1 MTAPGGR
8 GNMATKKKTTGASQ
22 PEVKGL
28 SDTKRWIYGFA
39 LLFFALFVGV
49 AVVSYFIYW
58 RDDQNVALWS
68 RVLAAG
74 EQPVMNWGGKLGAV
88 LAQLHRG
95 RLVRVVRVLRSGRAG
110 DPVASDHALPA
121 GHAAQVGTADAD
133 PDDSRAR

>member
-1 MTAPGGR
+1 
-8 GNMATKKKTTGASQ
+8 MATKKKTTGASQ

-68 RVLAAG
+68 RVLATG

-88 LAQLHRG
+88 LANYIVGDWFGLFG
-95 RLVRVVRVLRSGRAG
+95 FCVPVVLVILSLRIMRFR
-110 DPVASDHALPA
+110 A

-133 PDDSRAR
+133 PDDSRLADARLPVRR

>member
-1 MTAPGGR
+1 
-8 GNMATKKKTTGASQ
+8 MATKKKTTGASQ

-74 EQPVMNWGGKLGAV
+74 EQPVMNWGGQARRGACPTTSW
-88 LAQLHRG
+88 ATG
-95 RLVRVVRVLRSGRAG
+95 SGCSGSAFRSCW
-110 DPVASDHALPA
+110 
-121 GHAAQVGTADAD
+121 
-133 PDDSRAR
+133 

>member
-1 MTAPGGR
+1 
-8 GNMATKKKTTGASQ
+8 MATKKKTTGASQ

-49 AVVSYFIYW
+49 ADVSYFIYW

-68 RVLAAG
+68 PRAGCGRAAG
-74 EQPVMNWGGKLGAV
+74 DELGGKLGAV
-88 LAQLHRG
+88 LANYIVGDWFGLFG
-95 RLVRVVRVLRSGRAG
+95 FCVPVVLVILSLRIMRFR
-110 DPVASDHALPA
+110 A

-133 PDDSRAR
+133 TDDSRAR

>member
-74 EQPVMNWGGKLGAV
+74 EQGQKIGDLIHCMEEVIMKIMMMIIKFTPIGVFC
-88 LAQLHRG
+88 
-95 RLVRVVRVLRSGRAG
+95 LR
-110 DPVASDHALPA
+110 AS
-121 GHAAQVGTADAD
+121 
-133 PDDSRAR
+133 SR

>member
-1 MTAPGGR
+1 
-8 GNMATKKKTTGASQ
+8 MATKKKTTGASQ

-88 LAQLHRG
+88 LANYI
-95 RLVRVVRVLRSGRAG
+95 VKSEAKRS
-110 DPVASDHALPA
+110 
-121 GHAAQVGTADAD
+121 
-133 PDDSRAR
+133 